1 MRKESFLFFICTLNL
16 LINSF
21 FCYGGKVKKNKHLR
35 NLLKTLTDRIETND
49 GENEYARLTQTPV
62 INMNLE
68 KTIFKTSLQDI
79 LVEPYA
85 EKIKEI
91 ISKNNYEISK
101 EKENLDEIRYYN
113 DNLDKINNILI
124 ERENEKKK
132 KKRKN
137 IQLENK
143 LRNKYFHY
151 LQDQDY
157 GFSIFPVYK
166 TFESN
171 PLHFDNNII
180 SSLLPHELLDKGI
193 LLNKQILENS
203 EKILHY
209 PERGDTLYE
218 I

>member
-1 MRKESFLFFICTLNL
+1 MRKESLLFLICTLLL
-16 LINSF
+16 LINGF
-21 FCYGGKVKKNKHLR
+21 FCYGGKVKRNKHLR
-35 NLLKTLTDRIETND
+35 NLLKSLTDRVETND

-91 ISKNNYEISK
+91 ISKNDYEISK
-101 EKENLDEIRYYN
+101 EKENLDEIKYYN

-124 ERENEKKK
+124 ERGNEEEK

-143 LRNKYFHY
+143 LRNRYFHY

-180 SSLLPHELLDKGI
+180 SSSLPHELLDKGI
-193 LLNKQILENS
+193 LLNKHILENS

-209 PERGDTLYE
+209 PERGDTLY
-218 I
+218 

>member
-1 MRKESFLFFICTLNL
+1 MRKESFLFFIYTLNL
-16 LINSF
+16 LMNGF

-35 NLLKTLTDRIETND
+35 NLLKTLTDRVETND

-85 EKIKEI
+85 EKIKES
-91 ISKNNYEISK
+91 ISKNAYEISK

-113 DNLDKINNILI
+113 DNLIKLNNILI
-124 ERENEKKK
+124 ERENEEKK

-143 LRNKYFHY
+143 LRNRYFHY

-171 PLHFDNNII
+171 PLHFDNNIM

-193 LLNKQILENS
+193 LLNKQTVENS

-209 PERGDTLYE
+209 PERGDTIYE